1 MTSCE
6 RLNRHYYSKPG
17 FQDGTA
23 LFHALVA
30 QFVPHAGRI
39 LEIGAGPANTTT
51 AFLASRGTVV
61 GLDVSPEIRENR
73 YLAEAR
79 VFDGVTFP
87 FADRSFEACSSNYV
101 LEHVSNPQDHF
112 DEVARVLKPGGVY
125 CFRTPNRWH
134 YVALASSLLP
144 HGAHLKLANRL
155 RNFDADAH
163 DPYPTVY
170 LANSQGRLQTLC
182 RRAGLR
188 AIHLEMV
195 EKEPFY
201 ARRYQLLFWPMMFY
215 EKLVNSSEIMAPFR
229 ANIFGCFQR
238 PL

>member
-1 MTSCE
+1 MAAYDH
-6 RLNRHYYSKPG
+6 LNKYYYSRPN

-30 QFVPHAGRI
+30 QFVPPGKRV
-39 LEIGAGPANTTT
+39 LEIGAGPSNGTT
-51 AFLASRGTVV
+51 AFLASRSTVV

-73 YLAEAR
+73 YLEEAR

-87 FADRSFEACSSNYV
+87 FADRSFDACCSNYV
-101 LEHVSNPQDHF
+101 LEHVPNPQDHF
-112 DEVARVLKPGGVY
+112 AEVFRILKPGGVY

-144 HGAHLKLANRL
+144 HPAHVKLANRL
-155 RNFDADAH
+155 RDLDAH
-163 DPYPTVY
+163 AHAPYPTAY
-170 LANSQGRLQTLC
+170 RANTRGRLQTLC
-182 RRAGLR
+182 RQAGLC
-188 AIHLEMV
+188 AIHFVMV
-195 EKEPFY
+195 EKEPSY

-215 EKLVNSSEIMAPFR
+215 EKLVNSTEFMAPFR
-229 ANIFGCFQR
+229 ANIFGCLQK